1 MVCLGNICRSPLA
14 EELLRK
20 KANESGL
27 KIEVDSAGTE
37 SYHVGEQ
44 PDLRTRDNAKTHGID
59 LSHIRARQFSTRDFD
74 YFDKIYVADSN
85 VMREVMA
92 LARDHRDIA
101 KVDYLLNVLDS
112 GLNRVVPD
120 PYYGNG
126 GGFEQVFRILDEV
139 CGRIVELIQNN
150 RLK

>member
-20 KANESGL
+20 KAKECGV

-44 PDLRTRDNAKTHGID
+44 PDLRTRENAKTHGVD
-59 LSHIRARQFSTRDFD
+59 LSHLRARQFNTHDFD
-74 YFDKIYVADSN
+74 RFDKIYVADSN
-85 VMREVMA
+85 VMRDVIA
-92 LARDHRDIA
+92 QARDHRDIT
-101 KVDYLLNVLDS
+101 KVDYLLNVLDP
-112 GLNRVVPD
+112 GLDRPVPD
-120 PYYGNG
+120 PYYGG
-126 GGFEQVFRILDEV
+126 ADGFERVFQILDEV
-139 CGRIVELIQNN
+139 CGGLVELIQKN